1 MSGRFVAISAS
12 FSVRFLHL
20 EFVSESVERSEF
32 LIFDKFTRHLKKTY
46 QWWNLRNTVVERF
59 SRVHKLKKI
68 VGFQLSLNFCHE
80 CYHR

>member
-32 LIFDKFTRHLKKTY
+32 LNFDKSTGHVKKTY

-59 SRVHKLKKI
+59 CRAHKLKKI
-68 VGFQLSLNFCHE
+68 LGF
-80 CYHR
+80 